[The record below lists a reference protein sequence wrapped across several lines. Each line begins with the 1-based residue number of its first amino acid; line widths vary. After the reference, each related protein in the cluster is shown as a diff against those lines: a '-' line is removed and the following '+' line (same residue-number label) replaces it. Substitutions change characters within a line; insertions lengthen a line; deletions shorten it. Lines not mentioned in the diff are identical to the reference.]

1 MTIKRNVFYDIILIL
16 IFILFIDSQQ
26 KHNPKSKHSAA
37 NHNVAL
43 QSNKG
48 KAAPQ
53 TEPPTNMV
61 ANVQQPAPA
70 TVKEQ
75 PQSESK
81 PVPVAVQ
88 QQEQTKAEITN
99 SGRSNERTKQPS
111 HQVTEKVH
119 SEESLTKR

>member
-1 MTIKRNVFYDIILIL
+1 
-16 IFILFIDSQQ
+16 
-26 KHNPKSKHSAA
+26 
-37 NHNVAL
+37 
-43 QSNKG
+43 
-48 KAAPQ
+48 
-53 TEPPTNMV
+53 MV

-81 PVPVAVQ
+81 PVPVVVQ
-88 QQEQTKAEITN
+88 QQEQTKVDSTN

-111 HQVTEKVH
+111 QQAEKVH